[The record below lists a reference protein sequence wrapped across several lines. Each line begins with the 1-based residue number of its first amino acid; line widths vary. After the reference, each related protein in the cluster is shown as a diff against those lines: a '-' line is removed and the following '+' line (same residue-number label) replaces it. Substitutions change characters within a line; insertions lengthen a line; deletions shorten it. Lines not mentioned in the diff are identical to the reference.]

1 MAEKKQAVM
10 VLREDGATASAVAPT
25 SAATTSFFVGPKS
38 GQTMEGGGAHGAL
51 EANGEA
57 AAATKASLGFVAA
70 SPHAVT
76 SILSP
81 DLVSNHHPENLPPEA
96 TSKGITVTLD
106 NNNMWNEFFRCKTEM
121 ILTKQGRRMFPTC
134 RYRLSGMEPF
144 QRYLLVMDIIP
155 MDNHR
160 YRWTD
165 HRWEPNGKSEAHVT
179 GRVFIHQD
187 SPAAGHYWM
196 GNPVSFYK
204 LKLTNT
210 VTDTDGHIV
219 LHSMHRYLPRLHIVP
234 ADKPTDVIDID
245 SPDVMTFSFPQTE
258 FFAVTAYLNLS
269 ITQLKIDYNPFAK
282 GFREDATN
290 SRSVVPKL
298 GSPSTSAGSGGKNS
312 LSPINSLKA
321 LFAKKV
327 PVEKNKED
335 DPTRKQRDVDGK
347 EGNAQLSAT
356 TDKSTVKRRPSTLS
370 ELFQGTPLKLRKTAP
385 ESGARKTAP
394 ESAGPRIILHKID
407 GGCANARST
416 LGSKKELAVQ
426 NPTLLKSVV
435 NLTRLKSVE
444 SSIQSKPVENP
455 TLLKSAA
462 KDSFPLNGKS
472 NEDFGSTST
481 SADAMT
487 GDCSV
492 TKGKNGEKVLNAS
505 SEENTGTDTRVG
517 DSEKQSQSKSA
528 SQKLPSAKALP
539 LLALFFQQ
547 LKSKSKPVK
556 AAPKPD
562 VTGSDAANEERSS
575 PTTNVALAPSS
586 TQHTESCTEPG
597 DTHTSTLTPVSANK
611 TVENTAL
618 EAPSELRIPP
628 QMSESVSETLPKMQ
642 TSLQSPPTHTSP
654 QSTTAVFP
662 KLDMSL
668 TATNPDEA
676 NPQAMTTSASGDPVD
691 FVDQPVPDAPL
702 SPLSPLSPSEFAVA
716 FSPPSSPDFWPCSPL
731 PVFTPEPLDP
741 PANQKALLDPSA
753 NHNPLLDP
761 PANHNLFDPPANHN
775 PLLDPPANHNPL
787 LDPPASRSLLPDP
800 PSITSDIPPM
810 SDPEDE
816 DGDADGDRDADGDT
830 NSGTGDITTGI
841 GGTGV
846 ASLVI
851 NANNQLSAAGKAKAR
866 SRKKGRRNKQ
876 VEEEPVVG
884 GPTDVRMQPNL
895 EDVEGQL
902 FVSFT
907 SKEALSIH
915 LSDQSEEAQPPSQKS
930 PDVVEAKVV
939 ESPESTAE
947 RIASLEK
954 ALLQD
959 LKVMKY
965 KQVIHPVLQE
975 VGLKL
980 NILDQILA
988 IDLVYLGVELPIPP
1002 ASQSLVSSSQP
1013 PFISRTG
1020 KTTDVTKI
1028 KGWRDKFVTTDSQ
1041 ESQPEA
1047 GPSSDATMTAASTSS
1062 TDAASSAMK
1071 NRSAFCSDM
1080 LDEYLAN
1087 EGKLIDE
1094 RAASFSTSSVTP
1106 VAYQMPTKSSSY
1118 VRTLDSVL
1126 KKRAPPSVPFSYNS
1140 SSSSFTT
1147 TTTTTMSGSRKTPAS
1162 KQSTSATQNKKS
1174 KAPSKPKETQKLS
1187 SGGGGRKS
1195 SRTTTPKETSSTTSS
1210 TTSTTKAATKSST
1223 SLETPKSISSSL
1235 LTKTSAPKLKNS
1247 TKTIT
1252 PAVVKPPAPETTS
1265 SAKDSPKVESRAVVN
1280 RVPPVVKLLEVE
1292 DGAVWEGQERTYVTE
1307 ERASIAL
1314 AALAT
1319 ATGFNAPTLPII
1331 VRRAPPCLQAH
1342 CRLGCV
1348 CTSLALERRHHHCGK
1363 PECMLGCHCL
1373 RHKVVLRRKSEG
1385 DKEVKE
1391 EPKSPVVVEI
1401 VTESEEGSIKSLKK
1415 KKKKKKRRKSLAYV
1429 VTDPQVTSEPATRVQ
1444 TLWNGQGVDTDKDML
1459 CIPTPAPALPCPIP
1473 YGLNDMY
1480 GLHDESMTCAR
1491 IRPFENKA
1499 SEETQ
1504 QKDVSMQSIE
1514 DVSLEPETEIRL
1526 ESETHDSEEGSEQYE
1541 SGQVNEPEP
1550 GELTHGPS
1558 KRLEVVSDCKWE
1570 RRSDCAYIMRMLC
1583 QHMDK
1588 DRLKTPFWI
1597 GKYRIQP
1604 LSQTVVDEGQ
1614 GPCTNYKVHISM
1626 PQLVK
1631 GKIHTAP
1638 DSNKLSPAP
1647 TPTLSLTLTP
1657 SLTSTPSL
1665 MPEPPA
1671 AMAETTPEESRTA
1684 SLQEAQPEPKPKPKP
1699 KPKGSLAPLKP
1710 VELLPPLRPE
1720 EGLPFLAG
1728 VPEAGTLVAK
1738 EPDEKGCGVMVN
1750 GKAYPK
1756 ARLQLGH
1763 MGALHPANRLA
1774 AYLTGRLDPANL
1786 PGYTKSRLQVAS
1798 TPPPPGPPTTTSSIA
1813 VVTVV
1818 NTAAT
1823 STTKTTVASSGVK
1836 VAQPAV
1842 GKVYTQ
1848 FVLNQLCG
1856 RQTVACAAAAGST
1869 PGNVQKVVIT
1879 STPMVVVGKQ
1889 AAGAQPQIQ
1898 TQNTQGA
1905 GVAKGPVFV
1914 TLAPPG
1920 KQGPLGTQV
1929 ATPVTTTVTT
1939 TTTATATGGTLPA
1952 HKVLQILA
1960 EQSQQQ
1966 GAQSAGL
1973 AGSAVLPGSATTVR
1987 TRSIFGQSVGQ
1998 VMLQQVRTKTGAT
2011 LYRNPNGQLVQLVP
2025 LSQLRNLKH
2034 NIVIRDQRA
2043 YVRLPTPHNAGLPP
2057 TQKDGS
2063 SSSISTPGGAP
2074 VPATPVS
2081 SSSVTAPSGETPC
2094 ITTTSAGIGTTT
2106 TTTSTA
2112 TTSSPT
2118 TCTST
2123 VQSKMVKIVPIRG
2136 SAAFNINT
2144 GSQALKEAPE
2154 FLGEPGT
2161 HTMTIFPKSR
2171 SVPGQSTQGASKGF
2185 TLLQP
2190 PGASA
2195 AKELEV
2201 LSKPSP
2207 SVVSASSEVDE
2218 KSAVTDAS
2226 DTPKATSMQDEE
2238 PSSSDAEFSDEDSYL
2253 SSPSSPSKDA
2263 PPEDKTAEGNAH
2275 QSSTAGGEISIV
2287 DSSLDVT
2294 PMSPDICE
2302 VEIGG
2307 DDDDDGD
2314 DNDDEDDDECV
2325 IVSKKS
2331 AVIEAGEISSD
2342 VEIVGDLVVL
2352 SDDSDS
2358 DSDVESINVISD
2370 SGDTEL
2376 SDDDS
2381 VDIETVDDSAASF
2394 RQMHKQNRGTGRTGM
2409 GSVTHC
2415 YNERMRRNAM
2425 RDSFAKLHLLL
2436 NIDDPKAARVRII
2449 LEATKAIRQLEG
2461 QERSLQ
2467 IEKEALEKK
2476 QKEYVSRIAKASGK
2490 SPEVILEKLHD
2501 ISSRQKKVEQQRK
2514 RKQLFTELAEK
2525 LTVRPPVSNRDTP
2538 PPAAATIRT
2547 PIPTR
2552 ARSPSVVT
2560 PILSSASSRTSSAF
2574 SSRSSSPASRS
2585 HSPVPSRSP
2594 SPVHTDSPGRLTQT
2608 RSPVRS
2614 CSPSSPRTLSPV
2626 RAHSPMAATRTPLVA
2641 TATEPVNAESR
2652 ASRPPLRTYRPA
2664 QTQRNPTAVPPPEKR
2679 MRVMPNILSKKAKV
2693 PEPTPPKVTTTPTP
2707 TPLRLNTQ
2715 VFSII
2720 SPMLQG
2726 QKIVSLDKPV
2736 GTLVKPVGTLVP
2748 VPIVPLSTLTT
2759 HKSMTPGVAAV
2770 TIRVPAGQQVVQVA
2784 GSQLRKPE
2792 TQGSVQPPKEA
2803 KAAGNNVGLPKIMNV
2818 MSLVAPV
2825 NQVLHPTTKAPP
2837 VVPKVFPKAAQ
2848 IRVLN
2853 DVLPRVTNAVQAQ
2866 VINAL
2871 PHWLR
2876 GALPPRVPDTVPS
2889 QVTNTPV
2896 PQVPGTVPS
2905 DVANEVTVSSDPAT
2919 STPQGAPESPGMDT
2933 LEDMA
2938 EADGPLDFVRK
2949 FAANLA
2955 ASVELEGVEAEE
2967 QKGDEGAEGKER
2979 KEEGEG
2985 GGKEREQQEEGGEE
2999 AKEDATQEE
3008 RGGGGEGEEGGGEED
3023 DNTLMSLLNEI
3034 AFLNQQS
3041 SSDCPAQACTP
3052 SYTRPPEPG
3061 EVLGNR
3067 PARLDEERSPSPLVL
3082 RLDYDGDHTPSTTS
3096 TSTPLTKPITTDAP
3110 GTPVTNNSGGHSFT
3124 ETPMKAAAASVSGS
3138 TPPLTPA
3145 PLLSSATNG
3154 QPEAAGAGNGESLT
3168 PPPLLQMKT
3177 GHVAPPVMP
3186 TFRPMPKLVPLGLKG
3201 TPQTPAGRESGSP
3214 P

>member
-1047 GPSSDATMTAASTSS
+1047 AGPSSDATMTAASTSS

-1836 VAQPAV
+1836 
-1842 GKVYTQ
+1842 G
-1848 FVLNQLCG
+1848 
-1856 RQTVACAAAAGST
+1856 
-1869 PGNVQKVVIT
+1869 
-1879 STPMVVVGKQ
+1879 
-1889 AAGAQPQIQ
+1889 
-1898 TQNTQGA
+1898 
-1905 GVAKGPVFV
+1905 
-1914 TLAPPG
+1914 
-1920 KQGPLGTQV
+1920 
-1929 ATPVTTTVTT
+1929 
-1939 TTTATATGGTLPA
+1939 
-1952 HKVLQILA
+1952 
-1960 EQSQQQ
+1960 
-1966 GAQSAGL
+1966 
-1973 AGSAVLPGSATTVR
+1973 
-1987 TRSIFGQSVGQ
+1987 
-1998 VMLQQVRTKTGAT
+1998 
-2011 LYRNPNGQLVQLVP
+2011 
-2025 LSQLRNLKH
+2025 
-2034 NIVIRDQRA
+2034 A